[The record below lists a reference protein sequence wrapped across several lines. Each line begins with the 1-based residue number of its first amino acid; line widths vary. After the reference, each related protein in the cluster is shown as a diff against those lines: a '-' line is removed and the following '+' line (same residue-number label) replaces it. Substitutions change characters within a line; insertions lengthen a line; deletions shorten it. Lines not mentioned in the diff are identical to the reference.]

1 MANKVEFGISQLH
14 IGTYTVADGVVTLG
28 TPYHQAGAVSFSPE
42 ENSEQNTFYAD
53 NIAYWSGYSG
63 GTIEGDLEVAMFD
76 DAFKTQFLGYRALT
90 DGGLA
95 NVKNA
100 TKPNVYVAF
109 QVEGDAESRRVI
121 LYNCSLGAITREY
134 ATIEESK
141 EPATETLP
149 VTCTGDNATGVTMAV
164 YKPSDTGYATLF
176 SIGGEI
182 MESIIKIGE
191 KEVRVNNRAGWTI
204 TYRDQFGHDIVPTL
218 MPLFAGA
225 LDVVSGLIK
234 QTGKDNVEITD
245 ILAIAD
251 GDALINAFIHLSG
264 FEFVEILNI
273 TWAMAKEADESIPEP
288 KRSSQSMKLS
298 LRWSSSHFRV
308 WFPQKTWRG

>member
-1 MANKVEFGISQLH
+1 MANKVEFGISELH
-14 IGTYTVADGVVTLG
+14 VGTWTVAQDGTVTMG

-76 DAFKTQFLGYRALT
+76 DEFKTQFLGYKALT

-176 SIGGEI
+176 T
-182 MESIIKIGE
+182 
-191 KEVRVNNRAGWTI
+191 A
-204 TYRDQFGHDIVPTL
+204 PTA
-218 MPLFAGA
+218 P
-225 LDVVSGLIK
+225 
-234 QTGKDNVEITD
+234 Q
-245 ILAIAD
+245 IA
-251 GDALINAFIHLSG
+251 
-264 FEFVEILNI
+264 
-273 TWAMAKEADESIPEP
+273 P
-288 KRSSQSMKLS
+288 
-298 LRWSSSHFRV
+298 
-308 WFPQKTWRG
+308 